1 MSLTDEDWDLLSA
14 YADGELDGST
24 RRALEARMKTD
35 AVLVGELD
43 RIRRSKRALAGLRP
57 ELAPPPKTSRW
68 FFSALPMAACIV
80 LAFGI
85 AGTAFWMMETAGLPN
100 ERKAQDWHTD
110 FAAKSYVVEQGGL
123 LKLAAGA
130 SLGIAGAPDLSAS
143 NLVLVDVKI
152 EAVPEGEVIAM
163 HYRGFRGCRLTLVAE
178 PRNRKDRDAGNT
190 GLFRSWTT
198 AKSQFRLI
206 ADSMDP
212 ERFAALA
219 GYIEDE
225 IRQREADERLRVAL
239 ADATATATPCG

>member
-14 YADGELDGST
+14 YADGELDDST
-24 RRALEARMKTD
+24 RLALETRLTTD
-35 AVLVGELD
+35 ADLAGELD

-57 ELAPPPKTSRW
+57 EIAPPPKTSRW
-68 FFSALPMAACIV
+68 FVSAVPMAACIL

-85 AGTAFWMMETAGLPN
+85 IGAGFWAMEKGFLPN
-100 ERKAQDWHTD
+100 ERRAQDWHSD

-152 EAVPEGEVIAM
+152 ETVPDGEVIAM

-178 PRNRKDRDAGNT
+178 PRNRKTADAGQT

-219 GYIEDE
+219 GYIEAE

-239 ADATATATPCG
+239 ADATAKAMPCG